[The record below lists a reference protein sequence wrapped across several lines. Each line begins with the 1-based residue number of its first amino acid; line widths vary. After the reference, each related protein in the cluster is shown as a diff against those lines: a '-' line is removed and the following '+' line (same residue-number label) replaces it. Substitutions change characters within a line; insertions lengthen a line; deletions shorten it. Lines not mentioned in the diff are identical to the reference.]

1 MIIFILFFLF
11 TGAVNAQAEEFYI
24 YQVDSVIDGDTIILD
39 TSKESPLIKKLGLR
53 VRILGIDTP
62 EKKGKCQKEK
72 NLALQSQKLTEN
84 LIGKNEIILKN
95 IKWDKF
101 GGRLDATVIVKNVDI
116 AQEQLKKG
124 LAVAYFGEKKNK
136 NWCE

>member
-1 MIIFILFFLF
+1 MIIFILFFLL
-11 TGAVNAQAEEFYI
+11 TGAINAQAADFYI
-24 YQVDSVIDGDTIILD
+24 YKVDSVIDGDTIILD
-39 TSKESPLIKKLGLR
+39 TSKESPLVKKLGLR

-72 NLALQSQKLTEN
+72 NLALESQKLTEN

-95 IKWDKF
+95 VKWDKF

-124 LAVAYFGEKKNK
+124 LAVAYFGDKKTK